1 MYSTTIVYSP
11 LAYVQLFNFLW
22 FKSILFSVV
31 INRMQKAQINPQYS
45 I

>member
-22 FKSILFSVV
+22 FQVDIIFCGNQQSAKSTD
-31 INRMQKAQINPQYS
+31 
-45 I
+45 